1 MKVKDLIEK
10 LSEFDPELDVYVSV
24 GCVNLA
30 YIELAN
36 FVDLSVLSD
45 DEVDCWSVSIFDSEE
60 LKEKTNRVVMIH

>member
-10 LSEFDPELDVYVSV
+10 LSEFDPELDVYVGA

-45 DEVDCWSVSIFDSEE
+45 DKVDCWPVSIFDSEE